1 MNTEN
6 TFIIGREN
14 HLVATTT
21 AAQAG
26 AHTAAPFAVILSN
39 SGVIPRVGP
48 HRINVHLA
56 RHFSALGVPS
66 IRFDMSGLGD
76 SLRTSSTASMFDQWV
91 ADAKDAMDFAQQHF
105 ACSRFVM
112 IGFCSGAEVA
122 YKTALQ
128 DERMAG
134 AVLWD
139 LYAYQTWQSRARTL
153 LFRARRAGA
162 AGLVQK
168 LLVKMG
174 IGSANNAQPRT
185 ARVQTFE
192 PAKVPTAQVYAADL
206 QSLAQRGAALLV
218 LHCGGEPQWYNYR
231 KQFDDTLG
239 RHGLRGLV
247 DFDFLQDT
255 DHLLTRQSAQ
265 KAFIETV
272 TRWLQA
278 RQFLQP

>member
-1 MNTEN
+1 MSMEN
-6 TFIIGREN
+6 TVIIGREN

-26 AHTAAPFAVILSN
+26 AAAAAPFVVILSN

-76 SLRTSSTASMFDQWV
+76 SLRTSSTASMIDQWV
-91 ADAKDAMDFAQQHF
+91 ADAQDAMNFAQQHF
-105 ACSRFVM
+105 GCARFIM

-122 YKTALQ
+122 YKAALQ
-128 DERMAG
+128 DKRMIG

-139 LYAYQTWQSRARTL
+139 LYAYQNWQSRVRTL

-162 AGLVQK
+162 AGLLQK
-168 LLVKMG
+168 LLAKLG
-174 IGSANNAQPRT
+174 LGHSNSGQPPIT
-185 ARVQTFE
+185 RVQTFQ
-192 PAKVPTAQVYAADL
+192 PAQIPTVEAFAADL
-206 QSLAQRGAALLV
+206 KSLAQRGVALLV

-231 KQFDDTLG
+231 GQFDDTLG
-239 RHGLRGLV
+239 RHGLQGLV
-247 DFDFLQDT
+247 DFDFLEQA

-265 KAFIETV
+265 KTFVGTV
-272 TRWLQA
+272 VRWLRA
-278 RQFLQP
+278 RQLLQA